1 MLKLLICAILILNSF
16 QKSDVYFTKEISSS
30 KIVEMYKKLN
40 FKLEGNVGLKVHT
53 GEIGGKYFLRPS
65 FLQEIYNYTNG
76 TFIECNTAYT
86 SYDRHTTEGH
96 KMVLRENGWY
106 DNDRRMV
113 IMDEE
118 CENDK

>member
-1 MLKLLICAILILNSF
+1 MFLNTIIFTLLILTSF

-53 GEIGGKYFLRPS
+53 GEIGGKYFLKPW
-65 FLQEIYNYTNG
+65 FLQEIYDYTNG

-86 SYDRHTTEGH
+86 
-96 KMVLRENGWY
+96 KL
-106 DNDRRMV
+106 
-113 IMDEE
+113 
-118 CENDK
+118 